1 MRLLVTGSKG
11 QLVTALLERSAADG
25 IDIVPL
31 GRPQLDLAEPATI
44 GPAIAATKP
53 DAIISAAAY
62 TAVDKAQSERE
73 LAFAV
78 NATGAGAVAAAAAQL
93 DVPVIHISTD
103 YVFNGASPRPYRETD
118 ATAPLGI
125 YGASKLAGE
134 QAVAVATPNHAI
146 LRTAWVYSPFGANFL
161 KTMLRLAAERPE
173 INVVNDQLGN
183 PTAALDLADAILRV
197 AGNLLANSDPALRGV
212 FHCAGTGEASWADF
226 ATAIMATSRSLGGPF
241 ANIHPIPTSAYPTP
255 APRPANS
262 RLDCGKLRATHGVVM
277 PTWQHSTEQTVRR
290 LLGA

>member
-11 QLVTALLERSAADG
+11 QLVTALLERGAAAG
-25 IDIVPL
+25 VEIIPV
-31 GRPQLDLAEPATI
+31 GRPQLDLADPTTI
-44 GPAIAATKP
+44 APAIAAAKP

-78 NATGAGAVAAAAAQL
+78 NAIGPGAVAGAAAQL
-93 DVPVIHISTD
+93 NLPVIHISTD
-103 YVFNGASPRPYRETD
+103 YVFNGAAPRPCRETD
-118 ATAPLGI
+118 LTAPLGI

-134 QAVAVATPNHAI
+134 HAVAAATPNHAI

-173 INVVNDQLGN
+173 INVVADQLGN

-197 AGNLLANSDPALRGV
+197 AGNLVASPDEALRGI
-212 FHCAGTGEASWADF
+212 FHCAGTGDASWADF
-226 ATAIMATSRSLGGPF
+226 ATEIMAISEGLGGP
-241 ANIHPIPTSAYPTP
+241 AATIHPIPTSAYPTP

-262 RLDCGKLRATHGVVM
+262 RLDCSKLRATHGVVM
-277 PTWQHSTEQTVRR
+277 PPWQQSTQHTVER
-290 LLGA
+290 LLHA